1 MWFLSFFLLLS
12 MEFKILPFF
21 IVYYYFL
28 GEFEAFRQW
37 WEKNLCYHCQGV
49 SSLSLFCFDC
59 FGARGIMCNIHI
71 FKTMMLW
78 LFVILDVR
86 LEPPL
91 NETFHE
97 IEGDNGKVLPK
108 NMMEDVAWVHEGS
121 RWICKFDAYINWYT
135 IKWLCYQ
142 NVTNTRSSH
151 GDGQI

>member
-1 MWFLSFFLLLS
+1 
-12 MEFKILPFF
+12 
-21 IVYYYFL
+21 
-28 GEFEAFRQW
+28 
-37 WEKNLCYHCQGV
+37 
-49 SSLSLFCFDC
+49 
-59 FGARGIMCNIHI
+59 
-71 FKTMMLW
+71 
-78 LFVILDVR
+78 LDVR